1 MAMEVANLA
10 RHTAIQGVKP
20 LFPTLERPMRP
31 PCVFLAAAL
40 LLSSAGCASTDT
52 FVRPTAQQIAD
63 IEGIYALSDG
73 RRARVYGE
81 DNRLYIKIG
90 AHQQKELFLAGP
102 DRFASRHGEVLLRV
116 LPGQGDKPD
125 RIELGFI
132 PALGGRAPH
141 RFASGPIPGNGF
153 LD

>member
-1 MAMEVANLA
+1 
-10 RHTAIQGVKP
+10 
-20 LFPTLERPMRP
+20 MRA
-31 PCVFLAAAL
+31 PCVCLAAAL
-40 LLSSAGCASTDT
+40 LLSSAGCATSDT
-52 FVRPTAQQIAD
+52 AVRPTAQQIVD
-63 IEGIYALSDG
+63 VEGIYALSDG
-73 RRARVYGE
+73 RRARIYGL
-81 DNRLYIKIG
+81 DSRLYIKIG

-116 LPGQGDKPD
+116 LPGQGDNPD

-141 RFASGPIPGNGF
+141 RFSTGPIPGNGF